1 MRRSSGRPTKAASNN
16 NNNNSTTTTTITT
29 TSTRPTLSSRK
40 RELSS
45 TSRELLE
52 NSDTSKNKK
61 KKQEVSIGS
70 QIAVTAGIEVND
82 EEEEDEDE
90 EEEEELGNQSTQ
102 LAKTIQSATPI
113 SVQRNVPAFL
123 NKLYSMVD
131 DPATDSLI
139 RWSADGASFIVER
152 HEHFAKTILPRFY
165 KHNTFASFVRQLN
178 MYDFHK
184 IPTVQQG
191 VLFPDTEREIWEFNH
206 ANFRR
211 GRPDL
216 LILVTRKKK
225 DKEGA
230 NNGDGNDVAISLSS
244 LVKQITSIR
253 SHQQTITHDLHSLQR
268 DNSILWQESLEA
280 REKHQRH
287 QEVIEKILQFL
298 TAVFSSENNLLAATA
313 AQMSGPFMLGKNN
326 EYISLL
332 NKEKQNILGQTPTG
346 TLKYFSIYIYIIKL
360 GWGRNKGGVE
370 GYINN
375 NNNNIYCYFDQ
386 LAKGN
391 FFYK

>member
-1 MRRSSGRPTKAASNN
+1 
-16 NNNNSTTTTTITT
+16 
-29 TSTRPTLSSRK
+29 
-40 RELSS
+40 
-45 TSRELLE
+45 
-52 NSDTSKNKK
+52 
-61 KKQEVSIGS
+61 
-70 QIAVTAGIEVND
+70 
-82 EEEEDEDE
+82 
-90 EEEEELGNQSTQ
+90 
-102 LAKTIQSATPI
+102 
-113 SVQRNVPAFL
+113 
-123 NKLYSMVD
+123 
-131 DPATDSLI
+131 
-139 RWSADGASFIVER
+139 
-152 HEHFAKTILPRFY
+152 
-165 KHNTFASFVRQLN
+165 

-225 DKEGA
+225 DKEGS
-230 NNGDGNDVAISLSS
+230 NNGDGNDIAISLSS

-253 SHQQTITHDLHSLQR
+253 SHQQTITQDLHSLQQ

-298 TAVFSSENNLLAATA
+298 TTVFSSENNLLAATA

-332 NKEKQNILGQTPTG
+332 EKQKIMGQTPAG
-346 TLKYFSIYIYIIKL
+346 TLLFL
-360 GWGRNKGGVE
+360 
-370 GYINN
+370 
-375 NNNNIYCYFDQ
+375 
-386 LAKGN
+386 
-391 FFYK
+391 FFF